1 MAYMDLNSD
10 AGESIGRWT
19 LKPHGGL
26 YNAIVAHTPHLNP
39 SNRQHPA
46 HLEETMTAAPH
57 QATPAAG
64 KRKLPPGALKAY
76 VASLTGTSLEYYDFA
91 IYSVASA
98 LVFPKV
104 FFPGNDE
111 FVGLLLSFSTFAV
124 GYLARPIGGVIFGR
138 LGDKIGRKNV
148 LVTTLLLIGI
158 ATVLIGVLPG
168 YATIGLAAPTI
179 LVLLR
184 LAQGIGVGG
193 EWGGAVLLSSEFGD
207 PRKRGF
213 WSSAAQIG
221 PPAGNLMAN
230 GVLAVLA
237 ATLSNEDFLS
247 WGWRV
252 AFLASAILVVF
263 GLLIRLKLEETP
275 VFKAIKAHGEQPK
288 APIKEVFTKEPR
300 ALVSAA
306 LCRVGPDVLY
316 SLLTVFMAVYATKE
330 LGMTTSNVLTAIL
343 IGSAFQLVL
352 IPAAGALTDRVN
364 RRLVYGVAAV
374 GTAAI
379 HPAVLPHDPGQVG
392 LHADRRHRDRT
403 GVPRLHVRPA
413 GCLHHRTV
421 PGPAAL
427 CRQLAGLHPGRR
439 DRRRHR
445 TAGLHRP
452 LRRQRQLVPDRRLP
466 RGRLDRDGDRT
477 GHWAQPA
484 ARGRRAAP
492 ARCPRLSGAD
502 PASPAQ

>member
-1 MAYMDLNSD
+1 
-10 AGESIGRWT
+10 
-19 LKPHGGL
+19 
-26 YNAIVAHTPHLNP
+26 
-39 SNRQHPA
+39 
-46 HLEETMTAAPH
+46 MTAAPH

-168 YATIGLAAPTI
+168 YAAIGLAAPTI

-275 VFKAIKAHGEQPK
+275 VFKAIKAHGEQAK
-288 APIKEVFTKEPR
+288 APIKDVFTKEPR

-330 LGMTTSNVLTAIL
+330 LGMTTSNVLSAIL

-374 GTAAI
+374 GTAAYI
-379 HPAVLPHDPGQVG
+379 PLFFLMIQGKSVFMLTVGIVIGLAFHAFMYGPQAAYITEQFPARLRYAGSSLAYTLAGVVGGAIAPLVFTALFAASGNWFLIAGYLAVAAIVTVVG
-392 LHADRRHRDRT
+392 LAIGRNPHTDEEERLLQDSHA
-403 GVPRLHVRPA
+403 
-413 GCLHHRTV
+413 
-421 PGPAAL
+421 
-427 CRQLAGLHPGRR
+427 
-439 DRRRHR
+439 
-445 TAGLHRP
+445 
-452 LRRQRQLVPDRRLP
+452 
-466 RGRLDRDGDRT
+466 
-477 GHWAQPA
+477 
-484 ARGRRAAP
+484 
-492 ARCPRLSGAD
+492 
-502 PASPAQ
+502 

>member
-1 MAYMDLNSD
+1 
-10 AGESIGRWT
+10 
-19 LKPHGGL
+19 
-26 YNAIVAHTPHLNP
+26 
-39 SNRQHPA
+39 
-46 HLEETMTAAPH
+46 MTAAPH

-168 YATIGLAAPTI
+168 YAAIGLAAPTI

-252 AFLASAILVVF
+252 AFLASAMLVVF

-275 VFKAIKAHGEQPK
+275 VFKAIKAHGEQAK

-330 LGMTTSNVLTAIL
+330 LGMTTSNVLSAIL

-374 GTAAI
+374 GTAAYI
-379 HPAVLPHDPGQVG
+379 PLFFLMIQGKSVLMLTVGIVIGLAFHAFMYGPQAAYITEQFPA
-392 LHADRRHRDRT
+392 
-403 GVPRLHVRPA
+403 RLRYA
-413 GCLHHRTV
+413 GSSLAYT
-421 PGPAAL
+421 
-427 CRQLAGLHPGRR
+427 LAGVIGGAVAPLVFTALFAVSGNWFLIAGYLAVASIVTVIGLAIGRN
-439 DRRRHR
+439 
-445 TAGLHRP
+445 P
-452 LRRQRQLVPDRRLP
+452 QPEEEERL
-466 RGRLDRDGDRT
+466 LQD
-477 GHWAQPA
+477 
-484 ARGRRAAP
+484 ARA
-492 ARCPRLSGAD
+492 
-502 PASPAQ
+502 

>member
-1 MAYMDLNSD
+1 
-10 AGESIGRWT
+10 
-19 LKPHGGL
+19 
-26 YNAIVAHTPHLNP
+26 
-39 SNRQHPA
+39 
-46 HLEETMTAAPH
+46 MTAAPH

-64 KRKLPPGALKAY
+64 KRRIPPGALKAY

-148 LVTTLLLIGI
+148 LVTTLLLIGV

-300 ALVSAA
+300 ALASAA
-306 LCRVGPDVLY
+306 LSRVGPDVLY

-330 LGMTTSNVLTAIL
+330 LGMTTSNVLSAIL

-364 RRLVYGVAAV
+364 RRLVYGIAAV
-374 GTAAI
+374 GTAVYVPLFFVMIQDKSVLTLTIGIVIGLAFHAFMYGPQAAYI
-379 HPAVLPHDPGQVG
+379 TEQFPA
-392 LHADRRHRDRT
+392 
-403 GVPRLHVRPA
+403 RLRYA
-413 GCLHHRTV
+413 GSSLAYT
-421 PGPAAL
+421 
-427 CRQLAGLHPGRR
+427 LAGVVGGAIAPLVFTALFAASGNWFLIAGYLAVASIVTVIGLVIGRNPHT
-439 DRRRHR
+439 DEEE
-445 TAGLHRP
+445 
-452 LRRQRQLVPDRRLP
+452 RL
-466 RGRLDRDGDRT
+466 L
-477 GHWAQPA
+477 QE
-484 ARGRRAAP
+484 ARA
-492 ARCPRLSGAD
+492 
-502 PASPAQ
+502 